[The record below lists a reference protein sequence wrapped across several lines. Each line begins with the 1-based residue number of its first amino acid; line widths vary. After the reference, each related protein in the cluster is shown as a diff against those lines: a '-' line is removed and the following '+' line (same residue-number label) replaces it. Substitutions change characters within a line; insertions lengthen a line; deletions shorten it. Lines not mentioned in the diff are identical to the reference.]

1 MTFLETIIRETDL
14 LSKQDTSGI
23 LYLFPNKRAC
33 VHFSHALAKLQQKPI
48 WAPAIQSL
56 SEFLQNRTQR
66 QPGTPLLLAHVL
78 YGEYRQ
84 LVTSDETFDGFYPW
98 GTMLLRDFDEAD
110 RYLLPMDRLL
120 TAIKDIKDIEQA
132 FQPDLTDYEAFAAF
146 WSTFSS
152 DPLPGMQQKFMH
164 IWEQLRPLYYSF
176 QERLAERGLMYEGA
190 LYRELAEDTGWVAQ
204 LPYEKVYL
212 CGFNALSPAEIR
224 IFTALTESGK
234 GDILWDADTW
244 YVDNPQHEAGHF
256 LRQHFSK
263 HFSRPQSPWLH
274 QSLTDESKEI
284 KVVSAPL
291 HTGQAQVA
299 ASILEEW
306 AVASDFQPE
315 RTAVVLADESG
326 LFPLLS
332 ALPSTIPHLNV
343 TMGYPVRHSFAFDFL
358 LQIMQLHTQGI
369 AGTHS
374 MKYRHTQV
382 MALLRHPFTVYL
394 AKEAALSLG
403 KRIEEEKKLYPTAA
417 FLVEGQEGLLRLMF
431 QQPGGANDLLMS
443 MTTIT
448 LLLHDEL
455 ESATDHLSLESD
467 FLLALHLQLQQLSDL
482 ILEENM
488 AIDLPALQRLMQHV
502 LSGMV
507 LPFEGEPILGLQ
519 VMGMLETRALDFD
532 RLLILSVNEGSLPI
546 GSRHHSFLP
555 YQVRKG
561 FGLPTFEQQDGIMAY
576 HFYRLL
582 QRAKQVA
589 LVYNNVPGSLSDGEP
604 SRYLLQLDMETP
616 PAVHLLKENRPIPAQ
631 FSEERTISIAKDT
644 FVQEQL
650 SQFLTSAASD
660 KNYLSPS
667 TITSY
672 LTCPLQFYLS
682 RLARLREPDE
692 MDEQVDAAKMGVIFH
707 EAMEAVYKP
716 YTQQPFTRELSQQL
730 SNSWKA
736 ALLMKYQ
743 EKHNRELIEPEG
755 ELLLHYT
762 FLERAGFQIIAKDAV
777 TENLVIEDLESTDFA
792 TTLPVSWQGR
802 QAHVRINGSFDRLD
816 RVNGIARIVDYKSG
830 SMLDIKPDKNS
841 QPKDLAGKPAGKGQ
855 IQGLIYALMY
865 LDNRKNEDGVR
876 VGFYHLKELQAL
888 KELSNTEPLT
898 RDDLQPFQAF
908 LQSVVDEIF
917 NTEVPFG
924 QTTDRK
930 TCEYCTFRELC
941 RR

>member
-14 LSKQDTSGI
+14 LSQKHTSRI

-48 WAPAIQSL
+48 WAPASQSL
-56 SEFLQNRTQR
+56 SEFLHSRTQR
-66 QPGTPLLLAHVL
+66 QPGTPLLLAHIL
-78 YGEYRQ
+78 YGEYRR
-84 LVTSDETFDGFYPW
+84 LVSANESFDGFYPW

-110 RYLLPMDRLL
+110 RHLLPMDRLL
-120 TAIKDIKDIEQA
+120 TAIKDLKDIEQA
-132 FQPDLTDYEAFAAF
+132 FQPDLTDYEAFVSF

-152 DPLPGMQQKFMH
+152 DPLPEMQQRFMR
-164 IWEQLRPLYYSF
+164 IWEQLRPLYHSF
-176 QERLAERGLMYEGA
+176 QERLAERQLIYEGA
-190 LYRELAEDTGWVAQ
+190 LYRELAEDTGWVNE
-204 LPYEKVYL
+204 LPYDKVYV

-234 GDILWDADTW
+234 GEILWDADTW

-256 LRQHFSK
+256 LRQHFNK

-274 QSLTDESKEI
+274 QSLTEASKDI
-284 KVVSAPL
+284 TVVSAPL

-306 AVASDFQPE
+306 AAASDFQPE

-332 ALPSTIPHLNV
+332 ALPATIPHLNV

-358 LQIMQLHTQGI
+358 LQITQLHTQAI
-369 AGTHS
+369 AGKQS
-374 MKYRHTQV
+374 VKYRHTQV
-382 MALLRHPFTVYL
+382 LALLRHPFTLYL
-394 AKEAALSLG
+394 AKEAALSLVT
-403 KRIEEEKKLYPTAA
+403 RIEDDKKLYPSAE
-417 FLVEGQEGLLRLMF
+417 FLTEGQEGLLRLLF
-431 QQPGGANDLLMS
+431 QQPAGAHELLIS
-443 MTTIT
+443 MTTVT
-448 LLLHDEL
+448 LLLYDEL
-455 ESATDHLSLESD
+455 ETATDHLSLERD
-467 FLLALHLQLQQLSDL
+467 FLLALHKQLQQLSDL
-482 ILEENM
+482 MQEENM
-488 AIDLPALQRLMQHV
+488 EVDLPALQRLMQHV

-519 VMGMLETRALDFD
+519 VMGMLETRVLDFD
-532 RLLILSVNEGSLPI
+532 RLLILSVNEGSLPA

-582 QRAKQVA
+582 QRSRQVA

-604 SRYLLQLDMETP
+604 SRYLLQLEMETP
-616 PAVHLLKENRPIPAQ
+616 PAVNLRKENRPIPAR
-631 FSEERTISIAKDT
+631 FSKEPVISIAKDT

-650 SQFLTSAASD
+650 SQFLTTATGDSF
-660 KNYLSPS
+660 LSPS

-707 EAMEAVYKP
+707 EAMEAIYKP
-716 YTQQPFTRELSQQL
+716 SQGHPFTKELSQQL
-730 SNSWKA
+730 SNSWKD
-736 ALLMKYQ
+736 ALLSKYR

-762 FLERAGFQIIAKDAV
+762 FLERSGTQIIATDGAI
-777 TENLVIEDLESTDFA
+777 EGLVVEALESKDFA
-792 TTLPVSWQGR
+792 TTLPISWQGR
-802 QAHVRINGSFDRLD
+802 QAQVRINGSFDRLD
-816 RVNGIARIVDYKSG
+816 RVNGVARIVDYKSG
-830 SMLDIKPDKNS
+830 SMLTIKPEKNS
-841 QPKDLAGKPAGKGQ
+841 QPQSLVGKPESKGQ

-865 LDNRKNEDGVR
+865 LNNRPNEAGVR
-876 VGFYHLKELQAL
+876 VGFYHLKELQEL
-888 KELSNTEPLT
+888 KELSNNAPLT
-898 RDDLQPFQAF
+898 RDDLQPFQDF
-908 LQSVVDEIF
+908 LQAVVDELF
-917 NTEVPFG
+917 NMEVPFT
-924 QTTDRK
+924 QTDDRK